1 MWIEGLTS
9 GALSVEEVEMLKRN
23 LEEKEM
29 KVLPTSRDKW
39 VSLHPSFGL
48 VCWCDD
54 EKLADEFEESNI
66 INLFCLCELTD
77 EEKAMLQVKVSSFM
91 KALGIPALSEVVP
104 RSLSPFC
111 LFVCLFVW
119 GV

>member
-1 MWIEGLTS
+1 MWIDGLKF
-9 GALSVEEVEMLKRN
+9 GALSVEDVEILKRN
-23 LEEKEM
+23 LEKKEM
-29 KVLPTSRDKW
+29 KVLPTSHDKW

-77 EEKAMLQVKVSSFM
+77 EEKAMLQAKVSVFM
-91 KALGIPALSEVVP
+91 KALEIPALSEVV
-104 RSLSPFC
+104 SHSHFFFFFFIF
-111 LFVCLFVW
+111 LF
-119 GV
+119 